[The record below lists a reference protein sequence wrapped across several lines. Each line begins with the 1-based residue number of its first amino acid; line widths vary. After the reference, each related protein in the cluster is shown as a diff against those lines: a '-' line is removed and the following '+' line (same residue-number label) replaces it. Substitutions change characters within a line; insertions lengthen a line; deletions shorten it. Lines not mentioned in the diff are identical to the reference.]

1 MHYRGVRKRMWGRYA
16 AEIRDPNRKSR
27 LWLGTYN
34 SAEET
39 ARIYDR
45 AARRFRGDKARTNFP
60 PLDLNVSPPS
70 QSSAVVSAGHV
81 APPPPPRA
89 TVSSFS
95 MQLILNRQPYWRSYY
110 QNNHQFRRPSGG
122 FVRMMPAARTN
133 MLRLRPESCQEIAD
147 IMNRIRSV
155 AVDTRGGS
163 NRSESG
169 SSSGVTELPEPAPVR
184 KGINVDLNFP
194 PPQDI

>member
-1 MHYRGVRKRMWGRYA
+1 MQSEEPPLAG
-16 AEIRDPNRKSR
+16 D
-27 LWLGTYN
+27 LQLGGGGG
-34 SAEET
+34 ADL
-39 ARIYDR
+39 RR
-45 AARRFRGDKARTNFP
+45 AARRFQRDKARTNFP

-89 TVSSFS
+89 AVSSFS
-95 MQLILNRQPYWRSYY
+95 MQLILNRQPYWKSYY
-110 QNNHQFRRPSGG
+110 QNYNHQFRRPGGG

-147 IMNRIRSV
+147 IMNRIRGV